1 MARKLLMNIE
11 AKNALEIGVNKV
23 ANTVNITLG
32 PKGRNVLIDR
42 SNNKLSPL
50 IINDGISIAR
60 EIELEDPFENMGAR
74 LIIEA
79 ATKTNEMIG
88 DGTTTAIVLTQAIV
102 QEGLKNMVAGANP
115 ILIRNGMK
123 KASSAVIAALNSMA
137 WKITTSEQIKRVATI
152 SSKNEEIGEMIAKAM
167 ESLIREDGFI
177 TIEDSNTM
185 ETELEIIQGMRLKTG
200 YISKAM
206 CTDRVGKKVEFMQPY
221 ILIADKEIS
230 DITELL
236 PLLEKIVNEKAQLLI
251 IARDVIGDALNTIVL
266 NKAKGIIQVA
276 AIKATGY
283 GRMQQDLL
291 QDLAVFTGGIVV
303 DELAGMHLKDVKL
316 GMLGRAKSVQ
326 VQKENTIILG
336 GYGDNEKILDRT
348 AFIREK
354 SEESDSVF
362 DKERYR
368 ERISKLSGGIAVIKV
383 GASSE
388 LEANEK
394 KLRIEDAIASTKA
407 AIKGGV
413 VPGGG
418 SAYIYSQVAIDEMIQ
433 NSELDYDELT
443 GAKIIKRA
451 LERLLW
457 QIASNAGLPAAVIV
471 AKQKTMVFPVGFD
484 AEKEEFV
491 DMEKQGILDP
501 VNVEIKALECAVS
514 VASTLL
520 TSEAV
525 NIIVKGTES
534 MPTR

>member
-1 MARKLLMNIE
+1 
-11 AKNALEIGVNKV
+11 
-23 ANTVNITLG
+23 
-32 PKGRNVLIDR
+32 
-42 SNNKLSPL
+42 
-50 IINDGISIAR
+50 
-60 EIELEDPFENMGAR
+60 
-74 LIIEA
+74 
-79 ATKTNEMIG
+79 
-88 DGTTTAIVLTQAIV
+88 
-102 QEGLKNMVAGANP
+102 
-115 ILIRNGMK
+115 
-123 KASSAVIAALNSMA
+123 
-137 WKITTSEQIKRVATI
+137 
-152 SSKNEEIGEMIAKAM
+152 
-167 ESLIREDGFI
+167 
-177 TIEDSNTM
+177 
-185 ETELEIIQGMRLKTG
+185 
-200 YISKAM
+200 
-206 CTDRVGKKVEFMQPY
+206 
-221 ILIADKEIS
+221 
-230 DITELL
+230 
-236 PLLEKIVNEKAQLLI
+236 
-251 IARDVIGDALNTIVL
+251 
-266 NKAKGIIQVA
+266 
-276 AIKATGY
+276 
-283 GRMQQDLL
+283 MQQDLL